1 MRVYYL
7 YKITNTFNGK
17 IYIGQ
22 SVNPRSRWYGHKKE
36 AEREVPRMVIARAI
50 KKYGSSGFLFEL
62 IACCSNQEDTNEIET
77 ELVRQYDSRNSEK
90 GYNIALGGMNAPKT
104 EEWKRKV
111 SEKLMGH
118 EVTQQTRDKV
128 SKGNTGK
135 VRSEEFKKDVGD
147 FWRGKERSEE
157 HRDNLSEALKGNQ
170 NWLGKKHS
178 DESKQKMS
186 QANKGRRPAEIT
198 IQKSLEKTKGK
209 TWKVIDGKRVWVDNG
224 QRD

>member
-7 YKITNTFNGK
+7 YKITNTINGK

-62 IACCSNQEDTNEIET
+62 IACCRNQDDTNEIET
-77 ELVRQYDSRNSEK
+77 DLVRQYDSTNSEK
-90 GYNIALGGMNAPKT
+90 GYNVSPGGMNAPKT

-118 EVTQQTRDKV
+118 PVSQETRDKV

-135 VRSEEFKKDVGD
+135 VRSEETKQQISISMI
-147 FWRGKERSEE
+147 GKERTEE
-157 HRDNLSEALKGNQ
+157 HRQNLSESLKGNQ
-170 NWLGKKHS
+170 NRLGNIQT
-178 DESKQKMS
+178 DETRQKISKAM
-186 QANKGRRPAEIT
+186 KGRRPAEVT
-198 IQKSLEKTKGK
+198 IQKSVDKTKGR
-209 TWKVIDGKRVWVDNG
+209 TWKVIDGKRIWVDK
-224 QRD
+224 